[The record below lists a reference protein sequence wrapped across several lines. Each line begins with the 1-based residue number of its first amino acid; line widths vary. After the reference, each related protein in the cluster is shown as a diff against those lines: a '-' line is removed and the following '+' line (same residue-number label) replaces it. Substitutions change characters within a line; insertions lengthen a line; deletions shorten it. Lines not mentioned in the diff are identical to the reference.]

1 MMWDLVLL
9 LQIMFGPII
18 QTGFFFFFFLQKI
31 KKKENKQSTCN

>member
-18 QTGFFFFFFLQKI
+18 QTGFFFLAGNPK
-31 KKKENKQSTCN
+31 